1 MCHKIEADTLD
12 RMKQPILVL
21 GANGFIG
28 RRVIAALAVS
38 GWAEPIAGV
47 RRAGTPAAI
56 PVKQCVVDATN
67 AGSMRSALQGV
78 SAVVNCTAP
87 PPAQIVSSVE
97 ALVQAITDDIRV
109 VHLSTMS
116 VYGSATG
123 LLDETAPLRGDLG
136 EYSAAK
142 VAAEAVVI
150 RYPRTII
157 FRPGC
162 VYGPES
168 AQWSLRFAQYLL
180 AHRLG
185 DLGAA
190 GDGYCNLVHVD
201 DVAAAVVRAVENPQT
216 DGRVYNL
223 SSSSPPTWNEYL
235 VRYARALGA
244 VPVRRIS
251 GRKLKIE
258 TKILAPPL
266 KIAEIL
272 ARICRLDPGRLPPPI
287 PPSLARLMSQEI
299 RLSTVRAEQELAMR
313 WKDLDSGVAE
323 AARWCLEPGRVR

>member
-1 MCHKIEADTLD
+1 
-12 RMKQPILVL
+12 MKQTILVL

-28 RRVIAALAVS
+28 RRVIAALAATH
-38 GWAEPIAGV
+38 WADPIAGV
-47 RRAGTPAAI
+47 RRPGKSFAVAA
-56 PVKQCVVDATN
+56 KHCVVDATN
-67 AGSMRSALQGV
+67 VESVRSASQGV
-78 SAVVNCTAP
+78 GAVVNCTAP
-87 PPAQIVSSVE
+87 EPARIVSSVE
-97 ALVQAITDDIRV
+97 ALLQAVAGRQPEIRV

-123 LLDETAPLRGDLG
+123 LLDESAPLRGDLG

-142 VAAEAVVI
+142 VAAEAVAS
-150 RYPRTII
+150 RHPRTVI

-162 VYGPES
+162 VYGPQS
-168 AQWSLRFAQYLL
+168 TQWSLRFAQYLF

-185 DLGAA
+185 DLGLA

-201 DVAAAVVRAVENPQT
+201 DVAAAIVRALENPQT

-235 VRYARALGA
+235 VRYARALRA

-251 GRKLKIE
+251 GRRLKIE
-258 TKILAPPL
+258 TKVLAPPL

-272 ARICRLDPGRLPPPI
+272 ARACHLGPDRLPPPI
-287 PPSLARLMSQEI
+287 PPSLARLMRQEI
-299 RLSTVRAEQELAMR
+299 RLSTVRVEHELGVR
-313 WKDLDSGVAE
+313 WQDLDSGLTE
-323 AARWCLEPGRVR
+323 TARWVLESRRSA